1 MKYGDPPNTLN
12 LGGLLE
18 MATKA
23 PLTVEFK
30 REKETPGTV
39 RYTEVIEEGADKL
52 VGVLYVQKPT
62 ATKLG
67 NPASLLVTIA
77 PGA

>member
-1 MKYGDPPNTLN
+1 
-12 LGGLLE
+12 
-18 MATKA
+18 MASK
-23 PLTVEFK
+23 TVTAEFK

-39 RYTEVIEEGADKL
+39 RYAEVVEEGGKKL

-62 ATKLG
+62 ADMLG